1 LRLVSE
7 HREILQSEFERVA
20 RVFDKRTRGRFDHLG
35 VVEFVRLREGE
46 SVAEIGAG
54 TGNFLSLFSNRAARL
69 IAVDLTA
76 GMLSEA
82 RKRIHG
88 AELVVADGAQLPL
101 RTGSIDVV
109 TSAQALHHILRPV
122 PFLKEMRRVASP
134 DGRILIVDHVA
145 PESYEQATMMNE
157 LERVRDPSHA
167 ASRPPS
173 AFRIMARASGL
184 EIIDERMVSKRSRLS
199 EWMWPG
205 EFPPERIDA
214 VRRFIDHHGDATGME
229 FERDV
234 DDYTF
239 TRRRI
244 MMLARRAGTF

>member
-1 LRLVSE
+1 MSE
-7 HREILQSEFERVA
+7 HREILQSEFERAA

-35 VVEFVRLREGE
+35 VVDFVRLREGK

-54 TGNFLSLFSNRAARL
+54 TGNFLSLFSNGAARL

-76 GMLSEA
+76 GMLREA
-82 RKRIHG
+82 RKRIDG
-88 AELVVADGAQLPL
+88 VELVVADGAQLPL

-122 PFLKEMRRVASP
+122 PFLKEMRRVASH

-173 AFRIMARASGL
+173 AFRIMSRTSGL
-184 EIIDERMVSKRSRLS
+184 EIIDERIVSNRSRLS

-214 VRRFIDHHGDATGME
+214 VRRFIDRHGDATGME
-229 FERDV
+229 FERDA

-244 MMLARRAGTF
+244 MVLARRAGTS

>member
-1 LRLVSE
+1 M
-7 HREILQSEFERVA
+7 
-20 RVFDKRTRGRFDHLG
+20 D
-35 VVEFVRLREGE
+35 FVRLREGK

-54 TGNFLSLFSNRAARL
+54 TGNFLSLFSNGAARL

-76 GMLSEA
+76 GMLREA
-82 RKRIHG
+82 RKRIDG
-88 AELVVADGAQLPL
+88 VELVVADGAQLPL

-122 PFLKEMRRVASP
+122 PFLKEMRRVASH

-173 AFRIMARASGL
+173 AFRIMSRTSGL
-184 EIIDERMVSKRSRLS
+184 QIIDERIVSNRSRLS

-214 VRRFIDHHGDATGME
+214 VRRFIDRHGDATGME
-229 FERDV
+229 FERDA

-244 MMLARRAGTF
+244 MVLARRAGTS

>member
-1 LRLVSE
+1 VSE
-7 HREILQSEFERVA
+7 HREILQSEFERAA

-35 VVEFVRLREGE
+35 AVDFVRLREGE

-54 TGNFLSLFSNRAARL
+54 TGNFLSLFANRGARL
-69 IAVDLTA
+69 VAVDLTA
-76 GMLSEA
+76 GMLREA
-82 RKRIHG
+82 RKRIDG
-88 AELVVADGAQLPL
+88 VEMVVADGAQLPL
-101 RTGSIDVV
+101 KTGSIDVV

-122 PFLKEMRRVASP
+122 PFLKEMRRVASQ

-145 PESYEQATMMNE
+145 PESYEEATIMNE

-173 AFRIMARASGL
+173 AFRIMARTSGL
-184 EIIDERMVSKRSRLS
+184 EIIDEQIVSDRSRLS
-199 EWMWPG
+199 EWMWPD
-205 EFPPERIDA
+205 EFPLERIDA
-214 VRRFIDHHGDATGME
+214 VRRFIDRHGDATGME
-229 FERDV
+229 FERDE

-244 MMLARRAGTF
+244 MMLARRAGTS

>member
-1 LRLVSE
+1 MSE

-20 RVFDKRTRGRFDHLG
+20 QIFDQRTRGRFDHLG
-35 VVEFVRLREGE
+35 VVDFVRLRDGE

-54 TGNFLSLFSNRAARL
+54 TGNFLSLFSDRAARL

-76 GMLSEA
+76 GMLREA
-82 RKRIHG
+82 RKRIEG
-88 AELVVADGAQLPL
+88 VELVVGDGAKLPL

-109 TSAQALHHILRPV
+109 TSAQALHHIFRPV
-122 PFLKEMRRVASP
+122 PFLKEMRRVAAR
-134 DGRILIVDHVA
+134 DGRILIVDQVA
-145 PESYEQATMMNE
+145 PESYELATMMNE
-157 LERVRDPSHA
+157 LDRVRDPSHA

-173 AFRIMARASGL
+173 AFRIMARTSGL
-184 EIIDERMVSKRSRLS
+184 EIIDERVVSNRSRLS

-205 EFPPERIDA
+205 EFPAERIDA
-214 VRRFIDHHGDATGME
+214 VRRFIDRHGDATGME
-229 FERDV
+229 FERDD

-244 MMLARRAGTF
+244 MVLARRSGTF